1 MPNSGVG
8 GELVPTDSIDLPPG
22 LAGAVAGFILDQA
35 PRPVPVIALA
45 GALAFVSGIAGRQY
59 QVSATGLNNY
69 VMLVAPTGTGKE
81 AVNQGISK
89 LVEAVASGPEG
100 APAIRNFIGP
110 SEIRSDAAMLK
121 FVQKQRCFLSI
132 MGEVGMALK
141 RMSGK
146 NASPNDL
153 GLLKVWL
160 DLYSKSGAGNV
171 VNPMVY
177 SDTTKNTE
185 VVQSPAFSI
194 FGESTPEAFFEA
206 LDESMV
212 ASGLLPRFLIIE
224 YHGDRPDLNQNA
236 AHARPSP
243 ELITAV
249 KKLVAH
255 VNDLAQRNV
264 VINVAFTPEAS
275 DIFRRFD
282 AHCDNNIR
290 GSREAQRQ
298 IWNRVHLK
306 AMKLAAVVA
315 VGIDYQNPVIDEACA
330 LWATNLVNGDALN
343 ILGRFERGEIGDVSG
358 NELLQQ
364 DRVRAVMRECI
375 ERPFDEVAKL
385 YGGKAIE
392 TYREQ
397 LAAMH
402 SYGIVTHQYLQR
414 RLLNLNLFKTG
425 PYGKANDQL
434 KRVIQGLCENG
445 ELEVSTS
452 NKTRHGVGLG
462 ILSYRFADYDPNNM
476 FEEAKKSAFFPPD
489 VKGFMRGNTK

>member
-1 MPNSGVG
+1 M
-8 GELVPTDSIDLPPG
+8 PTDSNAPDLLPG
-22 LAGAVAGFILDQA
+22 LSGDVARFIFAQA
-35 PRPVPVIALA
+35 PRPVADIALA
-45 GALAFVSGIAGRQY
+45 GALAFISGIAGRQY
-59 QVSATGLNNY
+59 QVSGTGLNNY
-69 VMLVAPTGTGKE
+69 FMLIAATGTGKE
-81 AVNQGISK
+81 AVHQGISK

-100 APAIRNFIGP
+100 APAVRNFIGP

-121 FVQKQRCFLSI
+121 LLPKQRCFLSI

-160 DLYSKSGAGNV
+160 DLYNKSGAGNV

-185 VVQSPAFSI
+185 VVHSPAFSI

-212 ASGLLPRFLIIE
+212 ASGLLPRFVIIE
-224 YHGDRPDLNQNA
+224 YRGDRPNLNENA

-282 AHCDNNIR
+282 AHCDAHIR
-290 GSREAQRQ
+290 GSREASRQ
-298 IWNRVHLK
+298 IWNRAHLK

-315 VGIDYQNPVIDEACA
+315 VGIDYQNPVIGPVCADWAIRLVEA
-330 LWATNLVNGDALN
+330 DALN

-364 DRVRAVMRECI
+364 DRVRAVMWECI
-375 ERPFDEVAKL
+375 KRPFDEVAIQ
-385 YGGKAIE
+385 YAGKRIE
-392 TYREQ
+392 THRAQFE
-397 LAAMH
+397 AIH
-402 SYGIVTHQYLQR
+402 SYGVVTHQYLQR
-414 RLLNLNLFKTG
+414 RLLNLKLFNPG
-425 PYGKANDQL
+425 PYGKPNDQL
-434 KRVIQGLCENG
+434 KRAIQRLAENG
-445 ELEVSTS
+445 EILIS
-452 NKTRHGVGLG
+452 NPHRTNAAIGFSV
-462 ILSYRFADYDPNNM
+462 LSYRFADYDPKNV
-476 FEEAKKSAFFPPD
+476 FEEYSKFNFFGDD
-489 VKGFMRGNTK
+489 VGEAIKANMK